1 MIDASNLIALFRQA
15 LEDKWGYIWGTSGQ
29 VWTEAKQKAATR
41 ETTIQYGAKWIGRCV
56 ADCSGMFVW
65 AFKQLGASIY
75 HGSNTIWNKYCSSKG
90 KLVKGQRED
99 GQPIKPGTA
108 VFLYRA
114 EDKNRHHIGL
124 YVGDDTV
131 IEAKG
136 TKWGVV
142 TSRLNHWD
150 EWGEL
155 KDVDY
160 AKADEG
166 GKAVILLKQGSSGPA
181 VKELQRLLTQCGYG
195 CGNIDGIFGPK
206 TEEAVK
212 NFQRDHGLEAD
223 GIAGE
228 KTQDELL
235 IAAAFGEKGEET
247 DTQLSTSSAPNGA
260 PSPQGEGILIS
271 RQVLKEIR
279 ACLALALQDIE
290 KALNESYGG
299 EKA

>member
-1 MIDASNLIALFRQA
+1 MIDAGNLIALFRQA
-15 LEDKWGYIWGTSGQ
+15 LDDKWGYIWGTSGQ
-29 VWTEAKQKAATR
+29 VWTEAKQRAATR
-41 ETTIQYGAKWIGRCV
+41 KMTIQYGRRWIGRCV

-90 KLVKGQRED
+90 KLSKGQRTD

-114 EDKNRHHIGL
+114 SDNNRHHIGL

-136 TKWGVV
+136 TMYGVV

-160 AKADEG
+160 TGMGGEEG
-166 GKAVILLKQGSSGPA
+166 GGTTVVLLKRGSVGPA
-181 VKELQRLLTQCGYG
+181 VKELQRLLNKIGYNCGDA
-195 CGNIDGIFGPK
+195 DGIFGTK

-212 NFQRDHGLEAD
+212 RFQTDHGLKVD

-228 KTQDELL
+228 ATQDALAIE
-235 IAAAFGEKGEET
+235 ASVVRPDNPPSENEET
-247 DTQLSTSSAPNGA
+247 KKTVTIEIPIDMAFQLRD
-260 PSPQGEGILIS
+260 ILINTLG
-271 RQVLKEIR
+271 V
-279 ACLALALQDIE
+279 
-290 KALNESYGG
+290 G
-299 EKA
+299 

>member
-1 MIDASNLIALFRQA
+1 MIDANNLIALFRQA
-15 LEDKWGYIWGTSGQ
+15 LEDKWGYILGTSGQ
-29 VWTEAKQKAATR
+29 VWTEAKQRAATR
-41 ETTIQYGAKWIGRCV
+41 EMTIQYGRRWIGRCV

-90 KLVKGQRED
+90 KLSKGQRTD

-114 EDKNRHHIGL
+114 SDNNRHHIGL

-136 TKWGVV
+136 TMYGVV

-160 AKADEG
+160 SATAEG
-166 GKAVILLKQGSSGPA
+166 GKTVILLKQGSSGPA

-228 KTQDELL
+228 QTQMTLAMEAAVDHGSDSVSVSRAWLAEMKT
-235 IAAAFGEKGEET
+235 F
-247 DTQLSTSSAPNGA
+247 
-260 PSPQGEGILIS
+260 
-271 RQVLKEIR
+271 
-279 ACLALALQDIE
+279 LALALQNVE